1 MDIKSFSV
9 PMGDKE
15 VTLEVGRF
23 AQQAEAAVLA
33 KCGGTVVHTT
43 IGLGSESSLPYFPL
57 SVDYQEKLYAGGKIK
72 GSRWVKREGKP
83 SDDTVLTSRVI
94 DRSIRPLFPDGYRR
108 EVQVINTVLSVDSE
122 NNPDMLALLSTT
134 AALEISSIPF
144 EGPLAGLRIGYVA
157 EEDRFMFNPTYE
169 QQANSTLDLIV
180 SGKKDAVVMVEAG
193 ALEVTEDTMI
203 KALQAA
209 QEQIGKIMPV
219 LEDMRSKLGKD
230 KQEFTVEQLN
240 PELTEKI
247 WSEHKE
253 EIGQAVTAKA
263 HLNTADTTLDELK
276 SKLIEQNEELAE
288 EPLGDIF
295 DKLMKR
301 YAREQTF
308 SKKIRADGRKHDE
321 IRPITCEVDLLP
333 LTHGSAMFKRGATQ
347 ALTIATLASP
357 AFAQVIEDMEGEGER
372 HFFHHYNMPPYA
384 FGGTG
389 RLGWPKRREV
399 GHGALGERALLPVL
413 PSQEEFPYTIRLVT
427 EIMSSNGS
435 TSQAAICGSTMALM
449 AAGVPI
455 RKMVAGIAMGLMH
468 DEESDEYVILSDIQ
482 GLEDHIGDMDFK
494 VAGTE
499 DGITAIQMD
508 IKIGGIPM
516 DVMQQALAQAKVG
529 RLHIMSKMKECIAEP
544 RKKLADNAPKI
555 ESVQIP
561 VDKIGELIGPGG
573 KNIRGLQE
581 DTGAEINVSE
591 EGMVTVASA
600 DQSAIDAA
608 TSRIRNMMMQFESGM
623 EFDGKVTRVED
634 YGAFVE
640 LVPGRDG
647 LLHVSEM
654 STDFVKDVSQ
664 FAKVGD
670 ELHVRVVDVDGDRV
684 RLSMLSK
691 EDREKQE
698 QQKKNR
704 GGGDNRSGGRSR
716 GGSRGRG
723 DSRGR
728 GSDRGGRR

>member
-9 PMGDKE
+9 SIGDKE

-43 IGLGSESSLPYFPL
+43 IGLGPESSLPYFPL
-57 SVDYQEKLYAGGKIK
+57 SVEYMEKLYAGGKIK

-83 SDDTVLTSRVI
+83 SDDSVLTARVI
-94 DRSIRPLFPDGYRR
+94 DRSIRPLFPDGFRR

-134 AALEISSIPF
+134 AALEMSSIPF
-144 EGPLAGLRIGYVA
+144 DGPLAGLRVGYVPS
-157 EEDRFMFNPTYE
+157 DDQFIFNPTYE
-169 QQANSTLDLIV
+169 QQGSSTLDLIV

-193 ALEVTEDTMI
+193 ALEVSEDTMV

-209 QEQIGKIMPV
+209 QKELAKSITVI
-219 LEDMRSKLGKD
+219 EEMRSQLGKE
-230 KQEFTVEQLN
+230 KLVFEKEELN

-247 WSEHKE
+247 WKEHKE
-253 EIGQAVTAKA
+253 KIGTAVTAKA
-263 HLNTADTTLDELK
+263 HLQDDDTLAKLKEQLIAD
-276 SKLIEQNEELAE
+276 NEELAE
-288 EPLGDIF
+288 EPFGDIF
-295 DKLMKR
+295 EKLMKR
-301 YAREQTF
+301 FAREQTF
-308 SKKIRADGRKHDE
+308 NDKVRADGRKLDE

-333 LTHGSAMFKRGATQ
+333 SVHGSAMFKRGATQ
-347 ALTIATLASP
+347 ALTIVTLASP
-357 AFAQVIEDMEGEGER
+357 EYAQIIEDMEGEGER
-372 HFFHHYNMPPYA
+372 HYFHHYNMPPYA

-389 RLGWPKRREV
+389 RMGWPKRREV
-399 GHGALGERALLPVL
+399 GHGALGERAIMPMLPT
-413 PSQEEFPYTIRLVT
+413 QEDFPYTIRVVT

-435 TSQAAICGSTMALM
+435 TSQAAICGSTMSLM
-449 AAGVPI
+449 AAGVPL
-455 RKMVAGIAMGLMH
+455 KKPVAGIAMGLMH
-468 DEESDEYVILSDIQ
+468 NPDKNEYLVLSDIQ

-508 IKIGGIPM
+508 IKIDGIPM
-516 DVMQQALAQAKVG
+516 EIMQQALAQAKVG
-529 RLHIMSKMKECIAEP
+529 RMHIMGKMMECISEP
-544 RKKLADNAPKI
+544 RQELAKSAPKI
-555 ESVQIP
+555 ESIQIP

-581 DTGAEINVSE
+581 DTGAEINVNE

-600 DQSAIDAA
+600 DQDAIDAA
-608 TSRIRNMMMQFESGM
+608 SKKINNMMMQFESGM
-623 EFDGKVTRVED
+623 EFDGEVTRVED

-654 STDFVKDVSQ
+654 STEFVKDVNE

-684 RLSMLSK
+684 RLSMLTK
-691 EDREKQE
+691 EEREKQE
-698 QQKKNR
+698 KEQKGR
-704 GGGDNRSGGRSR
+704 GGNRSGGRGR
-716 GGSRGRG
+716 GGSRGGGRRG
-723 DSRGR
+723 
-728 GSDRGGRR
+728 GSRGGRR